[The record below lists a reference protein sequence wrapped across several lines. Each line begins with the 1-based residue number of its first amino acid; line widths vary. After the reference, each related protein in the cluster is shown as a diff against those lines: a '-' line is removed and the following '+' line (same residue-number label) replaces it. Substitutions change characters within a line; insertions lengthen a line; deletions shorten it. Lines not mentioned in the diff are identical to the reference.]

1 MMVLDDG
8 GGDDDVGGDY
18 VVGDV
23 EVFFSLH
30 IFSRSYTPSLP
41 PMLHCQTFSSP
52 TFLINF
58 PEYSFAI
65 PTFPLLTLFLLP
77 LCRPPLSHG

>member
-18 VVGDV
+18 VVGVV
-23 EVFFSLH
+23 EVFFY
-30 IFSRSYTPSLP
+30 FSRPYPPSLP
-41 PMLHCQTFSSP
+41 PLLHCQTFSSP

-58 PEYSFAI
+58 PKYSFAI